1 MRIDETAVG
10 ERRRIRVALIGLGK
24 MGLSHLAVVNAHPDV
39 ELVAVCDASAYVLD
53 VLEKYTGLKGYVE
66 HRKLFDEQRPEAV
79 LIATPTRLHSEMVRA
94 ALERGMH
101 VYCEKPF
108 CLDPHEGLRLAQ
120 LAETRHLVNHVG
132 YHYRFVAAFQEAK
145 RLVDAGVLGRI
156 HHFRAE
162 AYGPVVVRPSGST
175 WRTHRA
181 EGGGCLYDYA
191 CHAIDLVQY
200 LVGCPDAVD
209 GTVLNRVFSRD
220 VEDGV
225 YSTLLYADG
234 KTGQLAANWSDER
247 FRKMSVKLTL
257 WGENGSICADRQE
270 IQVYL
275 RHAVAQAPELLA
287 GWNVRYTT
295 QLTRPVWFYLRGEEY
310 SAQIDAFVRA
320 IQRRGTDA
328 LCTFRAAVAVDRVA
342 EMMAHDARG
351 RRVEARVEA
360 VAAPPPPARSFSTI
374 RELLR

>member
-1 MRIDETAVG
+1 MK
-10 ERRRIRVALIGLGK
+10 IRVALIGLGK
-24 MGLSHLAVVNAHPDV
+24 MGLSHLAVLNAHPDV
-39 ELVAVCDASAYVLD
+39 ELVAVCDANAYVLD
-53 VLEKYTGLKGYVE
+53 VLEKYTGLKGYSD
-66 HRKLFDEQRPEAV
+66 HRQLFDEQRPDAV
-79 LIATPTRLHSEMVRA
+79 LIATPTRLHSEMVRS

-120 LAETRHLVNHVG
+120 LAETRRLVNHVG
-132 YHYRFVAAFQEAK
+132 YHYRFVAAFQEAR
-145 RLVDAGVLGRI
+145 RLVDAEVLGRI

-209 GTVLNRVFSRD
+209 GTALNRVFSRD
-220 VEDGV
+220 VEDSV

-247 FRKMSVKLTL
+247 FRKMSVKVTL

-275 RHAVAQAPELLA
+275 RQAMPQAPELLA

-295 QLTRPVWFYLRGEEY
+295 QLTPPVWFYLRGEEY

-320 IQRRGTDA
+320 IQRRNSAG
-328 LCTFRAAVAVDRVA
+328 LCTFRAAVAVDRIA
-342 EMMAHDARG
+342 ELMTQDARS
-351 RRVEARVEA
+351 RHLAARVEA
-360 VAAPPPPARSFSTI
+360 EPVAPPPPKARSFSTI